1 MVFPRV
7 RRANDLQIDELMR
20 KYCEH
25 PVFVIIDVRADVV
38 GVPVK
43 GYAAVDTLSDDS
55 QQTTL
60 EFSHVDTI
68 IDATESEEV
77 GVGVSKG
84 LACCHVDWFNVFFF
98 WPLYLTLGR

>member
-1 MVFPRV
+1 M
-7 RRANDLQIDELMR
+7 QIDELMR

-84 LACCHVDWFNVFFF
+84 LVCCHVDWFNVFFF
-98 WPLYLTLGR
+98 WPLYFTLGR

>member
-1 MVFPRV
+1 
-7 RRANDLQIDELMR
+7 MR

-43 GYAAVDTLSDDS
+43 GYAAVDTLSDDN

-77 GVGVSKG
+77 GVGWRRRGRRIDV
-84 LACCHVDWFNVFFF
+84 FNVVVVFVAVV
-98 WPLYLTLGR
+98 LLSG

>member
-1 MVFPRV
+1 
-7 RRANDLQIDELMR
+7 MR

-84 LACCHVDWFNVFFF
+84 LACCHVDWFNVLFF
-98 WPLYLTLGR
+98 WPLYFTLGR